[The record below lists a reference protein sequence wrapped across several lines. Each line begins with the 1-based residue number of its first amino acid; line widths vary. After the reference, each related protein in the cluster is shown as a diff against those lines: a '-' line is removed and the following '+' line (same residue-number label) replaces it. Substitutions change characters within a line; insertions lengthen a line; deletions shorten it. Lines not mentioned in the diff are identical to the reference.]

1 MFNAIVKDTAAA
13 LEGPACAS
21 IVAPRQTSDNIQVAV
36 EVEDIRTYNL
46 RNSKK
51 HKTATQAGP
60 LASKNLVKRKRWKEA
75 VMLLGWVCKGK
86 RS

>member
-21 IVAPRQTSDNIQVAV
+21 IVALRQTSDNIQVAI

-60 LASKNLVKRKRWKEA
+60 SALKNLVKRKRMEGSSDVA
-75 VMLLGWVCKGK
+75 WVGV
-86 RS
+86 